1 MDRERKKVP
10 PAAAKKPAA
19 KKPAAKKGEILLP
32 SSDCPPGWQRS
43 KSRRGNSKTYDFY
56 ITAPGG
62 RRFDR
67 QPKLDSFLRKIGIK
81 ERIFLKAPR
90 LSAAPKTTA
99 PPAFGGF
106 GLSTATSTTA
116 AAAPSLN
123 IGASAPATTTA
134 ASTGSS
140 LSGGAAST
148 GFSLGGASSASPT
161 SSSTGGCVTT
171 TTAASG
177 GLSLGGITAASSRG
191 LTTAASGG
199 LGAASGAQQSL
210 ISQRNFAG
218 TWEDWRLERQTGF
231 QNSGNM
237 CYVNNIL
244 HCFANTSPLAH
255 YVLTRRYEEDLN
267 TLSQTHSDIAIGLHN
282 VLREMLCAWVTHAK
296 SISASD
302 FKSRVGRYRPEFDG
316 RDQQDSH
323 AFLQAVIE
331 TLHDDLNQA
340 ARSSPMPEQDNQD
353 KQDAEAARTHWINY
367 LERNQS
373 IMVQLFCGQE
383 RFVVKCLHCKGESV
397 TYREF
402 TNLTVPLPKHSKRT
416 SLQECMDLYLREEK
430 IGKFKCNVCQKT
442 GAATKK
448 NDIVKF
454 PPILIISLKRFH
466 AHQDKDGMWKW
477 KKKKNSVTSDL
488 KNWDLSRMAVSGFDN
503 KHSRFNLYAVS
514 NQIGELEGGHYTA
527 HCFSDVLKKW
537 YKFNDQDVEEMD
549 AGDVVTPNAY
559 IFFFTAIEGETSLPP
574 LGPST

>member
-1 MDRERKKVP
+1 MAAHSNAIVVLDNTGMEMINRVPERHGVSAEAAEAGIKMLEDFLKSMDRVRRKVA

-19 KKPAAKKGEILLP
+19 KKPAAKEGEILLP
-32 SSDCPPGWQRS
+32 SSDCPGWQRS
-43 KSRRGNSKTYDFY
+43 RIGKNYY
-56 ITAPGG
+56 ITAPLCLGG
-62 RRFDR
+62 QRFDR
-67 QPKLDSFLRKIGIK
+67 QSKLESFLLESGI
-81 ERIFLKAPR
+81 EENISLREPR
-90 LSAAPKTTA
+90 VSAALKTTA
-99 PPAFGGF
+99 TPAFGGF
-106 GLSTATSTTA
+106 GLSTATSASTGSTAAPTLNFGAAATSTTA

-123 IGASAPATTTA
+123 FGASAPATTTTA
-134 ASTGSS
+134 ASTGFS

-402 TNLTVPLPKHSKRT
+402 TNLTLPLPEHSNR
-416 SLQECMDLYLREEK
+416 
-430 IGKFKCNVCQKT
+430 
-442 GAATKK
+442 
-448 NDIVKF
+448 
-454 PPILIISLKRFH
+454 
-466 AHQDKDGMWKW
+466 
-477 KKKKNSVTSDL
+477 
-488 KNWDLSRMAVSGFDN
+488 
-503 KHSRFNLYAVS
+503 
-514 NQIGELEGGHYTA
+514 
-527 HCFSDVLKKW
+527 
-537 YKFNDQDVEEMD
+537 
-549 AGDVVTPNAY
+549 
-559 IFFFTAIEGETSLPP
+559 
-574 LGPST
+574 

>member
-1 MDRERKKVP
+1 MEDSRRFQYFRRDADELESWIKEKLQTASDESYKDPTNLQAKIQKHQAFEAEVAAHSNAIVVLDNTGMEMINQDHFQKSEIRQRLDELHRLWELLLSKLAEKGMRLQQALVLVQFLRQCDEVMFWINDKETFVTTEEFGHDLEHVEVLQRKFDEFQKDMASQEFRVTDVCETADKLVSDQHPESSVVTDKKAELLEAWARLKVLATERQQELFVAYRLHQIGTWLEKQKALLSSQDFGDSPEAAEALIKKIDDLLKSMDRERKKVP

-43 KSRRGNSKTYDFY
+43 KSQRGNSKIYDYY
-56 ITAPGG
+56 ITGPGG

-67 QPKLDSFLRKIGIK
+67 QPELNSFLRKIGSK

-134 ASTGSS
+134 ASTGFS

-199 LGAASGAQQSL
+199 LGLGAASGAQQSL
-210 ISQRNFAG
+210 ISKRNFAG
-218 TWEDWRLERQTGF
+218 DWVDWRLERQTGL

-244 HCFANTSPLAH
+244 QCLANTSPLAH
-255 YVLTRRYEEDLN
+255 YVVTRL
-267 TLSQTHSDIAIGLHN
+267 
-282 VLREMLCAWVTHAK
+282 V
-296 SISASD
+296 
-302 FKSRVGRYRPEFDG
+302 
-316 RDQQDSH
+316 
-323 AFLQAVIE
+323 FLAV
-331 TLHDDLNQA
+331 
-340 ARSSPMPEQDNQD
+340 
-353 KQDAEAARTHWINY
+353 
-367 LERNQS
+367 
-373 IMVQLFCGQE
+373 CGQP
-383 RFVVKCLHCKGESV
+383 G
-397 TYREF
+397 
-402 TNLTVPLPKHSKRT
+402 
-416 SLQECMDLYLREEK
+416 
-430 IGKFKCNVCQKT
+430 
-442 GAATKK
+442 
-448 NDIVKF
+448 
-454 PPILIISLKRFH
+454 ILILCFQEIRRRF
-466 AHQDKDGMWKW
+466 
-477 KKKKNSVTSDL
+477 
-488 KNWDLSRMAVSGFDN
+488 
-503 KHSRFNLYAVS
+503 KHT
-514 NQIGELEGGHYTA
+514 QP
-527 HCFSDVLKKW
+527 D
-537 YKFNDQDVEEMD
+537 
-549 AGDVVTPNAY
+549 
-559 IFFFTAIEGETSLPP
+559 
-574 LGPST
+574 